1 MANLN
6 YVVCSVMITTLAFS
20 LFITCD
26 ANNNKDDNPKL
37 HIVYMGSLPET
48 INSYSP
54 TSHHLNL
61 LQQVLDGSS
70 NPANSLVRSYKRS
83 FNGFAAMLTNEQAAK
98 LAEMEDVVSVF
109 PSMTFQTQTTR
120 SWDFLGFPKAVKRQ
134 PRSIESN
141 LVVGVIDTGIWP
153 ESESFNDKGF
163 TGPAPK
169 KWKGTCA
176 GGKNFTCNK
185 KLIGARFYV
194 DDSARDGIGHGSH
207 TASTAAGNY
216 VDDVGFY
223 GIAQGTARG
232 AVPSARIAVY
242 KICNDSGCPSAGILA
257 AYDDAIADGV
267 DIISI
272 SVGGSFALTLEV
284 DPIAIGAFHAM
295 AKGVLVSQSAGNSG
309 PILSSVASI
318 APWLISVAAN
328 TIDRRIVDKV
338 LLGNGKVLTGNT
350 VNSFES
356 NGRQVPIALSNGNS
370 SLCPKES
377 ADLCQ
382 CLDPKLVNGKIVL
395 CEQYNDAVPK
405 DSGAAGAVVNADTGN
420 VGYVQLL
427 PFAALLLQDFELI
440 KSYRNSTKEPRAEIR
455 KSESARDPNAP
466 KVATFSGR
474 GPNPV
479 IPEILKPDVS
489 APGVDILAAF
499 SPIATPTEDLED
511 KRSVNYSILSGT
523 SMSCPHVS
531 GIATYVKSFHPDWS
545 PAAIKSAILTSA
557 TPMVRSSVHDVGEYA
572 YGSGQANPLKALNP
586 GLVYDINKG
595 DYVQMLCNL
604 GYHNA
609 TVKLISGEVNPCK
622 GAANRSLVRSLNYPT
637 FAAQIKPNVPFNL
650 SFGRTVTNVG
660 LANSSY
666 KGTITAIPELKITVT
681 PTVLSFKA
689 LNEKKSFVLNVS
701 GKVTRKTVAISSIV
715 WSDGTHN
722 VRSPI
727 VIDVSSGDQDEP

>member
-6 YVVCSVMITTLAFS
+6 LAVCSMMITTLAFT
-20 LFITCD
+20 LFTTCD

-48 INSYSP
+48 TNSYSP

-61 LQQVLDGSS
+61 LQRVLDGSS

-83 FNGFAAMLTNEQAAK
+83 FNGFAAMLTNEQVAK

-134 PRSIESN
+134 PKSIESN
-141 LVVGVIDTGIWP
+141 LVVGVLDSGIWP
-153 ESESFNDKGF
+153 ESESFNDKV
-163 TGPAPK
+163 TGPVPE

-194 DDSARDGIGHGSH
+194 DDSARDGQGHGSH
-207 TASTAAGNY
+207 TASIAAGNY
-216 VDDVGFY
+216 VDNVGFF

-232 AVPSARIAVY
+232 AVPSARIAAY
-242 KICNDSGCPSAGILA
+242 RICNAQGCAGAGILA
-257 AYDDAIADGV
+257 AFDDAIDDGV

-272 SVGGSFALTLEV
+272 SVGTSFALPLAE

-295 AKGVLVSQSAGNSG
+295 AKGILVSQSAGNNG
-309 PILSSVASI
+309 PITASVSSI
-318 APWLISVAAN
+318 APWLITVAAN
-328 TIDRRIVDKV
+328 TIDRQIIDKV
-338 LLGNGKVLTGNT
+338 VLGNGNVLTGSSINT
-350 VNSFES
+350 FKS
-356 NGRQVPIALSNGNS
+356 NGMNIPIALINGNS
-370 SLCPKES
+370 TNCMDEF
-377 ADLCQ
+377 ADQCK
-382 CLDPKLVNGKIVL
+382 CLDKKLVEGKIVL
-395 CEQYNDAVPK
+395 CDTYNTGVPK
-405 DSGAAGAVVNADTGN
+405 DSGAAGAVVNEDTGN
-420 VGYVQLL
+420 VGYVTLMPFVAL
-427 PFAALLLQDFELI
+427 PPKDYELI
-440 KSYRNSTKEPRAEIR
+440 KSYRNSTKDPRAEIL
-455 KSESARDPNAP
+455 KSESARDRNAP

-474 GPNPV
+474 GPNSY
-479 IPEILKPDVS
+479 ISEILKPDVS
-489 APGVDILAAF
+489 APGVDILAAY
-499 SPIATPTEDLED
+499 SPISTPTEDLVND
-511 KRSVNYSILSGT
+511 NRSVSYSILSGT

-572 YGSGQANPLKALNP
+572 YGSGQANPVQALNP

-595 DYVQMLCNL
+595 DYVQMLCNS
-604 GYHNA
+604 GYDNA

-622 GAANRSLVRSLNYPT
+622 GAADRSLVRNLNYPT
-637 FAAQIKPNVPFNL
+637 FAARVLPNVTFNI

-660 LANSSY
+660 LANSTY
-666 KGTITAIPELKITVT
+666 KVTITPNPEVKITVT
-681 PTVLSFKA
+681 PTILSFKA
-689 LNEKKSFVLNVS
+689 LNENKWFVVNVS
-701 GKVTRKTVAISSIV
+701 GKVPRKSVVISSIV

-727 VIDVSSGDQDEP
+727 VIDVSSGDQE

>member
-6 YVVCSVMITTLAFS
+6 LVVCSVMITILVFTLFT
-20 LFITCD
+20 TCD
-26 ANNNKDDNPKL
+26 ANNNNDDNPKL

-48 INSYSP
+48 TNSYSP

-98 LAEMEDVVSVF
+98 LAEMEEVVSVF

-134 PRSIESN
+134 PKSIESN

-153 ESESFNDKGF
+153 ESESFNDKDF
-163 TGPAPK
+163 TGPIPK

-194 DDSARDGIGHGSH
+194 DDSARDGLGHGSH

-216 VDDVGFY
+216 VDNVGFF

-232 AVPSARIAVY
+232 AVPSARIAAY
-242 KICNDSGCPSAGILA
+242 KICNAQGCAGASILA

-272 SVGGSFALTLEV
+272 SVGYKFAVRLEI
-284 DPIAIGAFHAM
+284 DPNAIGSFHAM
-295 AKGVLVSQSAGNSG
+295 AKGILVSQSAGNSG
-309 PILSSVASI
+309 ALPSSVASI

-338 LLGNGKVLTGNT
+338 VLGNGKVFIGNT
-350 VNSFES
+350 INPFES
-356 NGRQVPIALSNGNS
+356 NRRKIPIALSNGNS
-370 SLCPKES
+370 GDCPKEY
-377 ADLCQ
+377 ADRCL
-382 CLDPKLVNGKIVL
+382 CLDKKLVNGKIVL
-395 CEQYNDAVPK
+395 CDQYSDDVLK
-405 DSGAAGAVVNADTGN
+405 VSGAAGGVVNVDTGN
-420 VGYVQLL
+420 VGYVSLL
-427 PFAALLLQDFELI
+427 PFAPLLPQDYELI
-440 KSYRNSTKEPRAEIR
+440 KSYRNSTKDPRAEIL
-455 KSESARDPNAP
+455 KSESARDRNAP
-466 KVATFSGR
+466 KVAIFSGR
-474 GPNPV
+474 GPNYL
-479 IPEILKPDVS
+479 IPEILKPDIS
-489 APGVDILAAF
+489 APGVDILAAY
-499 SPIATPTEDLED
+499 SPISTPTQDPD
-511 KRSVNYSILSGT
+511 NDNRSVSYSILSGT

-545 PAAIKSAILTSA
+545 PAAIKSAILTTA
-557 TPMVRSSVHDVGEYA
+557 TPMVRSSVYDVGEYE
-572 YGSGQANPLKALNP
+572 YGSGQANPVQALNP
-586 GLVYDINKG
+586 GLVYDITKG

-604 GYHNA
+604 GYNN
-609 TVKLISGEVNPCK
+609 TIIKLISGEVNPCN
-622 GAANRSLVRSLNYPT
+622 GAADRSLVRNLNYPT
-637 FAAQIKPNVPFNL
+637 FAARILPNVTFSI

-666 KGTITAIPELKITVT
+666 KVTITPNPEVKITVT

-689 LNEKKSFVLNVS
+689 LNEKKSFVVDVS
-701 GKVTRKTVAISSIV
+701 GKVPRKSVVISSIV
-715 WSDGTHN
+715 WSDGIHN
-722 VRSPI
+722 IRSPI
-727 VIDVSSGDQDEP
+727 VIDISSGDEE